1 MGSTAA
7 GTPGVT
13 QPTRRHSK
21 AVQGRAA
28 AAGQAWGLEE
38 VAEKKKLKLVVWEL
52 FDNPQSSSAAF
63 VIALVLL
70 VLTMVSCLAFCLQ
83 TISFFYA
90 GDQTVWEV
98 IEAICI
104 IVFTIEYICRFFS
117 APDRGS
123 FVREPLSVI
132 DVIAIL
138 PFYVEM
144 LMAAFS
150 KGSDVAGLGVFR
162 IVRLARVFRLFKLG
176 RYSDGLKTFAT
187 TMSQSTRP
195 LAMLLFFMVIAIV
208 LFSSA
213 IYYAERGTWDEVRRI
228 WWRDGNLGRLQS
240 IDEQDNRLVF
250 YTACKGHSH
259 ISVDSDN
266 ITSVFDVMFVT
277 EKPFVGSGVAV
288 RTVETIHFWANDTG
302 AALTFASP
310 ADSTNASAWV
320 EAQAWSAMLAD
331 GRSPWPHASC
341 HTRFE
346 LDERQISCFDDRAT
360 WPTAGEDAVVKGVK
374 TAALVRVSTTQDN
387 ASSSH
392 TLEVSVSGLTCK
404 EVGCLYCSYPSPFES
419 IPASFYWSAVT
430 MTTVGYGDVY
440 PVTWAGQLIACF
452 TMMTGILI
460 LALPITV
467 IGTYFAAEYEEY
479 LRRQKIDAD
488 YKQRMQKVQQAQG
501 EAAALSQTSEQQ
513 PAAPGTAG
521 KESSSAEAKN
531 KGEEDIGWLQN
542 HEPVNVYDEMDWI
555 AHRSRAELRSTL
567 ESIIRQERDNLVL
580 KLNSVVQRY
589 TRQTA

>member
-1 MGSTAA
+1 MATDSSASERL
-7 GTPGVT
+7 GVT
-13 QPTRRHSK
+13 RPSRRPSK
-21 AVQGRAA
+21 VQDRAS

-38 VAEKKKLKLVVWEL
+38 IVEKKNLKLVVWEL

-63 VIALVLL
+63 VVALVLL

-90 GDQTVWEV
+90 GDQTLWILV
-98 IEAICI
+98 EAICI
-104 IVFTIEYICRFFS
+104 IVFTVEYICRLFS

-123 FVREPLSVI
+123 FMREPLSII

-240 IDEQDNRLVF
+240 IDEQDNRLNF
-250 YTACKGHSH
+250 YTACKGKSH
-259 ISVDSDN
+259 ISINGSNSTSD
-266 ITSVFDVMFVT
+266 FDVMFET
-277 EKPFVGSGVAV
+277 ETPFVGSGVAV
-288 RTVETIHFWANDTG
+288 RSIDTIYFWANGTKG
-302 AALTFASP
+302 TAHTP
-310 ADSTNASAWV
+310 PGDSTNASAWV
-320 EAQAWSAMLAD
+320 GAQTWSAELAD
-331 GRSPWPHASC
+331 GRPPWAYASC

-346 LDERQISCFDDRAT
+346 LDDRQDSCFGDRAN
-360 WPTAGEDAVVKGVK
+360 WPATGETAINEGVK
-374 TAALVRVSTTQDN
+374 TAVLERTSATTASPSQYANVSN
-387 ASSSH
+387 M
-392 TLEVSVSGLTCK
+392 EVSVRGLTCN

-488 YKQRMQKVQQAQG
+488 YKQRMQKVQQAQSETAALRQMSEQNPVAPGAATQKSGG
-501 EAAALSQTSEQQ
+501 EAE
-513 PAAPGTAG
+513 
-521 KESSSAEAKN
+521 
-531 KGEEDIGWLQN
+531 KGGDEDMDWLQN

-555 AHRSRAELRSTL
+555 AHRSRAELRCALSCYSL
-567 ESIIRQERDNLVL
+567 H
-580 KLNSVVQRY
+580 
-589 TRQTA
+589 TRCLCSH